1 MGLSAGRIAEAY
13 IPILLSGMI
22 GIFHNRFSYQWA
34 SASECLA
41 VLIGKH
47 VALAWDKFVYYLEH
61 CQAVFHMFHDKPGGS
76 AELSDQSSGM

>member
-47 VALAWDKFVYYLEH
+47 VALVWDKYVCYLEH
-61 CQAVFHMFHDKPGGS
+61 CQSVFHIV
-76 AELSDQSSGM
+76 